1 MSDNFELSLVSTYL
15 SNISIELSN
24 IDRTLNIIANELRY
38 ANRNANKNEFVK
50 TDEAEA
56 NTD

>member
-1 MSDNFELSLVSTYL
+1 MSDNYELSLVSTYL
-15 SNISIELSN
+15 SNISSELSN

-38 ANRNANKNEFVK
+38 ANRKANNNESGK
-50 TDEAEA
+50 TVEAET

>member
-1 MSDNFELSLVSTYL
+1 MADNFELSLVSTYL
-15 SNISIELSN
+15 SNISFELSN

-38 ANRNANKNEFVK
+38 ANRNANKNESVK

>member
-1 MSDNFELSLVSTYL
+1 MSDNYELSLVSTYL
-15 SNISIELSN
+15 SNISSELSN

-38 ANRNANKNEFVK
+38 TNRKANNNESGK
-50 TDEAEA
+50 TVEAEA

>member
-38 ANRNANKNEFVK
+38 ANRNVNKNESVK
-50 TDEAEA
+50 INEAEA

>member
-1 MSDNFELSLVSTYL
+1 MSDNYGLSLVSTYL
-15 SNISIELSN
+15 SSISSELSN

-38 ANRNANKNEFVK
+38 ANRNANNNESVK
-50 TDEAEA
+50 TNEAEA

>member
-1 MSDNFELSLVSTYL
+1 MSDNYELSLVSTFL
-15 SNISIELSN
+15 SNISSELSN

-38 ANRNANKNEFVK
+38 ANRKANNNESGK
-50 TDEAEA
+50 TVEAEA